1 MSKRAADHAQL
12 LAGIEAQRVVPL
24 KEAARLAGVSIDTLR
39 KHYRNLIVKSR
50 AEKSWHAAGRRARDR
65 PGRLRLELL
74 KAGGSAAT
82 SPNPNQQRQS
92 AHFQRTGGIRQR
104 VIVK

>member
-39 KHYRNLIVKSR
+39 KHYRNLIVRVGPKR
-50 AEKSWHAAGRRARDR
+50 VGM
-65 PGRLRLELL
+65 RLGDVL
-74 KAGGSAAT
+74 
-82 SPNPNQQRQS
+82 
-92 AHFQRTGGIRQR
+92 GIGQA
-104 VIVK
+104 V